1 MSSDVVDKKECVV
14 CPGQYSCVSQRISH
28 SRVLFLHGAATI
40 SRAFVLLLLLHCFAY
55 QPRASTTQRTN
66 GSSCSLVL
74 PVLPAYRNND
84 GGGCC
89 GFAMAAIIMSGLSP
103 SQRNLLL
110 PQAAVDLCRASSK
123 VGLSSSTSCLLQK
136 TESCSSSSSSV
147 HQRRL
152 YVLRK
157 LVMVLGSLVLCCF
170 LSIHLS
176 KLLLSRAN
184 ELGRQ
189 CNVGGGGGGVEGSSN
204 VGGGGGGGGGGE
216 DRQQARLQRLEMLR
230 SYKFAMVTCSDG
242 SRINPQR
249 SFEGLMELVTPN
261 KRSYVARH
269 GYEFVDASDVLDKE
283 RPPSWSKILAVK
295 KNLPH
300 YDWVFWN
307 DAVCVCVFLWLLL
320 LHGMSWRR
328 DVIKE
333 GAEHCL
339 ECLSWALCLLCL
351 SHRCFSCQSISS
363 LEVLSSTRRGKAVCR
378 QFLLF
383 LL

>member
-1 MSSDVVDKKECVV
+1 
-14 CPGQYSCVSQRISH
+14 
-28 SRVLFLHGAATI
+28 
-40 SRAFVLLLLLHCFAY
+40 
-55 QPRASTTQRTN
+55 
-66 GSSCSLVL
+66 
-74 PVLPAYRNND
+74 
-84 GGGCC
+84 
-89 GFAMAAIIMSGLSP
+89 
-103 SQRNLLL
+103 
-110 PQAAVDLCRASSK
+110 
-123 VGLSSSTSCLLQK
+123 
-136 TESCSSSSSSV
+136 
-147 HQRRL
+147 
-152 YVLRK
+152 
-157 LVMVLGSLVLCCF
+157 MVLGSLVLCCF

-189 CNVGGGGGGVEGSSN
+189 CNVSGGGGGGVEGSAS
-204 VGGGGGGGGGGE
+204 VGGGGGGGGGE

-320 LHGMSWRR
+320 LHGMS
-328 DVIKE
+328 
-333 GAEHCL
+333 
-339 ECLSWALCLLCL
+339 
-351 SHRCFSCQSISS
+351 
-363 LEVLSSTRRGKAVCR
+363 
-378 QFLLF
+378 
-383 LL
+383 